1 MTTRGI
7 LKFLGVVGIC
17 AAISGTFYF
26 FYAQD
31 AGTIGYDSGSAHS
44 IIG

>member
-7 LKFLGVVGIC
+7 LTFLGVIGIC

-31 AGTIGYDSGSAHS
+31 VGTIGYDGVHTTSN
-44 IIG
+44 IG